1 MQLVNQYS
9 ALFSL
14 ILPVGLLAT
23 AVVWRHHPL
32 RSRIVGGFGLL
43 LLVFI
48 GYFLIQPEAD
58 AVAVNEVE
66 RLLTAADGRP
76 PDNRPLFLYLYSDY

>member
-1 MQLVNQYS
+1 MQIVNQYS
-9 ALFSL
+9 AIFSL

-23 AVVWRHHPL
+23 AVLWRRHPL

-48 GYFLIQPEAD
+48 GYFLLQPEAD
-58 AVAVNEVE
+58 AAAVNEVE
-66 RLLTAADGRP
+66 AMLAA
-76 PDNRPLFLYLYSDY
+76 PDERPLFIYLYSDY